1 MYFAH
6 GISLASRRTHQDY
19 NDMVVQLTH
28 LSQAA
33 QKGNFFEMREWRHHH
48 GKVFTA
54 SDQITTTDESKSF
67 PSSFSVCRLSD
78 GYASSIKDILGCHSK
93 PRLVAVSFKSV
104 GSDMLPS
111 WTKPFTEL
119 MGGTLVIVNFVESV
133 ILGLMKGAMMSGM
146 RKSLDPSAHQYT
158 WVHFGNAT
166 PLLECDF
173 LHISNRLSCYVYL
186 VDSSGLVR
194 WAGCGQASDLE
205 IESLKKCYSELMLE
219 EKNRRTTKNTVRLL
233 EEQIPT

>member
-1 MYFAH
+1 
-6 GISLASRRTHQDY
+6 
-19 NDMVVQLTH
+19 MVIQLTH

-33 QKGNFFEMREWRHHH
+33 QKGNFFEMREWKHHQ

-54 SDQITTTDESKSF
+54 SDRITTTDESKSF

-78 GYASSIKDILGCHSK
+78 GYTSSIKDILGCQSK

-119 MGGTLVIVNFVESV
+119 MGGTLVVVNFVESV
-133 ILGLMKGAMMSGM
+133 LLGLMKGAMMSGM
-146 RKSLDPSAHQYT
+146 RKSLDPSAHQHT
-158 WVHFGNAT
+158 WVHFGNAA

-173 LHISNRLSCYVYL
+173 LRISNRLSCYVYL
-186 VDSSGLVR
+186 VDSSGIVR
-194 WAGCGQASDLE
+194 WAGCGKASDLE
-205 IESLKKCYSELMLE
+205 IESLLKCYNKLMLE
-219 EKNRRTTKNTVRLL
+219 EEKQKDQTYR
-233 EEQIPT
+233 